1 MCLDISNEN
10 SDEQE
15 ILHKEIIY
23 YILSRGAMQKKKKT
37 INKKAFY
44 KYCNGSLT
52 IIDEDSLS
60 QSLGSIVT
68 ILLVQNLIANQIS
81 YISFSRK
88 WKRKLSCSEISEF
101 NKTSAALTSE

>member
-1 MCLDISNEN
+1 MCLDISKEN
-10 SDEQE
+10 NDEQE
-15 ILHKEIIY
+15 ILYKEIIY
-23 YILSRGAMQKKKKT
+23 YILSRGAMQKM
-37 INKKAFY
+37 INEKAFY